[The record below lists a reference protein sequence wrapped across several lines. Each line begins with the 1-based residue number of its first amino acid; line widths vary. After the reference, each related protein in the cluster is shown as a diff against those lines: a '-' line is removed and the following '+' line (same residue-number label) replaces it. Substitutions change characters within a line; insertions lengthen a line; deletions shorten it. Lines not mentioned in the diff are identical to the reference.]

1 MKLEANLRA
10 AEPLRIEVIQ
20 LRANA
25 QKLNASRQDL
35 SVQVQGHTHDVARLQ
50 AENQQLIATRA
61 DIDRVHKEPIEAPRA
76 FEYEKKAND
85 EQLEQK

>member
-1 MKLEANLRA
+1 MKLKADLRA
-10 AEPLRIEVIQ
+10 TEPLRIEVIQ

-50 AENQQLIATRA
+50 AENQQLIAMRA
-61 DIDRVHKEPIEAPRA
+61 DIDRMRKESIEAPRA
-76 FEYEKKAND
+76 FEYENKANE